1 MRGNKQL
8 NKFLQKNRS
17 VFCTF
22 WWDGDQVGY
31 RFIYPFLVSM
41 VISALTFPG
50 GPGKFMSADVNTHD
64 QIHALFSNYTWAQV
78 TRHLTLSLYCLV
90 EMHKSCIFHLTLF
103 QMGQTDQQE

>member
-17 VFCTF
+17 EIVITLNNIAF
-22 WWDGDQVGY
+22 

-41 VISALTFPG
+41 IISALTFPG

-64 QIHALFSNYTWAQV
+64 QIHALFANYT
-78 TRHLTLSLYCLV
+78 
-90 EMHKSCIFHLTLF
+90 
-103 QMGQTDQQE
+103 

>member
-17 VFCTF
+17 EIVVILFSINDISF
-22 WWDGDQVGY
+22 

-41 VISALTFPG
+41 IISALTFPG

-64 QIHALFSNYTWAQV
+64 QIHALFANYTWAQV
-78 TRHLTLSLYCLV
+78 ICN
-90 EMHKSCIFHLTLF
+90 
-103 QMGQTDQQE
+103 

>member
-17 VFCTF
+17 AFCTF
-22 WWDGDQVGY
+22 CWDGDQVGY

-41 VISALTFPG
+41 IISALTFPG

-78 TRHLTLSLYCLV
+78 TCHITLSGKILCTAWWKCTRV
-90 EMHKSCIFHLTLF
+90 AFFI
-103 QMGQTDQQE
+103 

>member
-17 VFCTF
+17 EIVITLNNIAF
-22 WWDGDQVGY
+22 

-41 VISALTFPG
+41 IISALTFPG

-64 QIHALFSNYTWAQV
+64 QIHALFANYTWAQV
-78 TRHLTLSLYCLV
+78 IF
-90 EMHKSCIFHLTLF
+90 SCN
-103 QMGQTDQQE
+103 

>member
-17 VFCTF
+17 VFCTL
-22 WWDGDQVGY
+22 WWHGDQVGY

-41 VISALTFPG
+41 IISALTFPG

-78 TRHLTLSLYCLV
+78 THHLTLSLYCL
-90 EMHKSCIFHLTLF
+90 MKKHKGCTFDLALF
-103 QMGQTDQQE
+103 QMGQTDQLE